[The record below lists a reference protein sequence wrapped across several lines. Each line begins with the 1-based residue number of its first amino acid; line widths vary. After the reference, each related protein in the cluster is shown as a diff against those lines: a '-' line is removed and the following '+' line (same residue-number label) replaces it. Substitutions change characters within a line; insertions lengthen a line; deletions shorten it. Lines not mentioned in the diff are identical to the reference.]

1 VTRLE
6 HLLTALRKH
15 YGPLPEPPSDLF
27 TLFVWETLSWHA
39 TPKKRDAALVA
50 LERLRVLTP
59 TAMGRAPHAKLD
71 AAVAAAGPYAE
82 QRLKAL
88 RRVVDAFRER
98 PDFPSAIRAPVP
110 AALKSLKGLTQMGGD
125 SGAYRVLLFAGD
137 HPVLPV
143 SASVDR
149 TARRLGY
156 GVPGRDFKQTAKNV
170 REAVA
175 SELPPTSDAYRQ
187 AYVYLAHHGLT
198 VCKQADP
205 ECPSCPL
212 KRDCPGR
219 KALFASGGSGDR
231 AARSPLEEV

>member
-1 VTRLE
+1 V
-6 HLLTALRKH
+6 
-15 YGPLPEPPSDLF
+15 F
-27 TLFVWETLSWHA
+27 TLLVWETLSWHA
-39 TPKKRDAALVA
+39 TPKKRDAAVAA

-59 TAMGRAPHAKLD
+59 TAMGRAPQAKLE

-88 RRVVDAFRER
+88 RHVVDTFRER
-98 PDFPSAIRAPVP
+98 PDFPSAIRAPFP

-156 GVPGRDFKQTAKNV
+156 GVPGRDFKQTAKSV

-175 SELPPTSDAYRQ
+175 SELPSATDAYRQ
-187 AYVYLAHHGLT
+187 AYVYLAHHGMTL
-198 VCKQADP
+198 CKQADP
-205 ECPSCPL
+205 ECPTCPL
-212 KRDCPGR
+212 RRDCPGR
-219 KALFASGGSGDR
+219 TVLFAPGGSGR
-231 AARSPLEEV
+231 EAFGR